1 MVILELFSE
10 VDYGFLLHFMIE
22 AEEIVYMCIHIEEF
36 EVRLGVRRDD
46 LEEVRLKGKKV
57 E

>member
-1 MVILELFSE
+1 MMCRASLAWRLC
-10 VDYGFLLHFMIE
+10 
-22 AEEIVYMCIHIEEF
+22 VYMCIHIEEF

>member
-1 MVILELFSE
+1 
-10 VDYGFLLHFMIE
+10 MIE
-22 AEEIVYMCIHIEEF
+22 AEEIVYMCIHTEEF

-46 LEEVRLKGKKV
+46 LEEVWLKGKKV